1 MSNSLPKSSG
11 RMSVSQSCS
20 QDIIK
25 QHSSQGL
32 ERLLQSFLFFILFYL
47 YLWLYVDLRLIYHG
61 AGIITNFPVFY
72 KGWTFFLPFLSYP
85 GGPLEYLSAFLS
97 QLFYY
102 SWVGTL
108 VVTVQ
113 AWLLSVCIDYL
124 LKATNSS
131 RIHWIRFLLPTLLL
145 VLYIQYTYHFV
156 TTLAFL
162 TALLTA
168 CIYLKATLSR
178 AEIFSCVSAFLTLS
192 VILYYL
198 SGGAFLLFAVICAI
212 YELIFR
218 FRWKMSLFYFLSAA
232 AIPYVLGLLIFRLS
246 IIDAFCNLLPFSW
259 KILKYNARKRA
270 ITIVYVLYLLPPLTL
285 LINGLWQMLRKR
297 LHFAKKRAGRKSG
310 KKHRNKISNLPAL
323 IFSWY
328 GRSPKLKYVTELL
341 LLLTIASS
349 IVFFSRNENLRTRF
363 KVDYYAYHKMWPELL
378 TSAQH
383 NPENPFIAHAVN
395 RALYHVGRLGYNMF
409 SWPQHPDYLFLSD
422 KKYKW
427 MYWQIFDVFLDIGVV
442 NIAENALAEC
452 LEGLGSR
459 PMVLQRLA
467 LINMVKGNLGS
478 AKIYLGALS
487 KTLFNA
493 DWAKHY
499 LDLLETDPDLS
510 TDQYIQHLRSLCL
523 DKDCLTYSLL
533 MEKTLS
539 WLLERNSQ
547 NRMAFEYLMSR
558 YMLNKHLGKLVRNF
572 ERLQDFDY
580 RELPTHYEEAAL
592 IYIYGT
598 GKPLHLSGYLSSPQK
613 RRQIEDFTRLLSS
626 YGGDKQAASKE
637 LSKKF
642 RNTYFF
648 YYMYA
653 PSGSN
658 K

>member
-1 MSNSLPKSSG
+1 
-11 RMSVSQSCS
+11 MSVSQSCS

-32 ERLLQSFLFFILFYL
+32 KRLLQSFLFFILFYL

-61 AGIITNFPVFY
+61 AGVITNFPVFY
-72 KGWTFFLPFLSYP
+72 KGWPFFLPFLSYP
-85 GGPLEYLSAFLS
+85 GGPVEYLSAFLS

-102 SWVGTL
+102 SWAGAL
-108 VVTVQ
+108 VITVQ
-113 AWLLSVCIDYL
+113 AWLISLCIGYM

-178 AEIFSCVSAFLTLS
+178 AEIFSCVSVFLTLS

-212 YELIFR
+212 YELVFR

-232 AIPYVLGLLIFRLS
+232 AIPYLLGLLIFRLS
-246 IIDAFCNLLPFSW
+246 IVDAFTNLLPFSW
-259 KILKYNARKRA
+259 KILKYNARKKA

-297 LHFAKKRAGRKSG
+297 LHFAKKRTGRKSG
-310 KKHRNKISNLPAL
+310 KKRRNKISNLPAL

-341 LLLTIASS
+341 LLLTIAGSV
-349 IVFFSRNENLRTRF
+349 VFFSRNENLRTRF

-383 NPENPFIAHAVN
+383 NPDNPFIAHAVN

-409 SWPQHPDYLFLSD
+409 SWPQHSDYLFLSD

-442 NIAENALAEC
+442 NMAEHALTEC

-459 PMVLQRLA
+459 PMILQRLA

-487 KTLFNA
+487 KTLFHA
-493 DWAKHY
+493 DWANNY
-499 LDLLETDPDLS
+499 LDRLETDPDLS
-510 TDQYIQHLRSLCL
+510 GDKYIQHLRSLCL
-523 DKDCLTYSLL
+523 DKDCPIYSLFK
-533 MEKTLS
+533 EKTLL

-547 NRMAFEYLMSR
+547 NRMAFEYLMAW
-558 YMLNKHLGKLVRNF
+558 YMLNKNLSKFVRNL

-580 RELPTHYEEAAL
+580 PELPTHYEEVAL
-592 IYIYGT
+592 IYVYRT
-598 GKPLHLSGYLSSPQK
+598 RKPLHLSRYLPSLQK
-613 RRQIEDFTRLLSS
+613 RRQAEDFSRILIG
-626 YGGDKQAASKE
+626 YGGDKQAAYKE
-637 LSKKF
+637 LSTKF

-648 YYMYA
+648 YNVYA
-653 PSGSN
+653 PSGT
-658 K
+658 KK

>member
-1 MSNSLPKSSG
+1 
-11 RMSVSQSCS
+11 MSVSQSCS

-32 ERLLQSFLFFILFYL
+32 ERLLQSFLFFIFFYL

-61 AGIITNFPVFY
+61 AGVITNFPVFY
-72 KGWTFFLPFLSYP
+72 KGWPFFLSFLSYP
-85 GGPLEYLSAFLS
+85 GGPIEYLSAFLS

-102 SWVGTL
+102 SWAGAL
-108 VVTVQ
+108 VITVQ
-113 AWLLSVCIDYL
+113 AWLLSLCIDYL
-124 LKATNSS
+124 LKAANLS
-131 RIHWIRFLLPTLLL
+131 RIRWIRFLLPTLLL

-246 IIDAFCNLLPFSW
+246 IIDAFSNLLPFSW

-297 LHFAKKRAGRKSG
+297 LHFAKKRTGRKSG
-310 KKHRNKISNLPAL
+310 KKHRNKIFNLPAL

-328 GRSPKLKYVTELL
+328 GRSPKLKYVTEVLL
-341 LLLTIASS
+341 LLAIASS

-378 TSAQH
+378 TSARS
-383 NPENPFIAHAVN
+383 NPTNPFIAHAVN
-395 RALYHVGRLGYNMF
+395 RALYHTDRLGYDMF
-409 SWPQHPDYLFLSD
+409 SWPQSSDYLFLSD

-442 NIAENALAEC
+442 NMAEHALTEC

-467 LINMVKGNLGS
+467 LINMVKGNFGS

-487 KTLFNA
+487 KTLFHA
-493 DWAKHY
+493 DWAKQY

-510 TDQYIQHLRSLCL
+510 TDKYIQHLRSLCL
-523 DKDCLTYSLL
+523 DKDCPIHSLL
-533 MEKTLS
+533 NERTLS
-539 WLLERNSQ
+539 WLLEKNSQ
-547 NRMAFEYLMSR
+547 NRMAFEYLMAW
-558 YMLNKHLGKLVRNF
+558 YMLNRYLGIFVQKIEL
-572 ERLQDFDY
+572 LPDLGY
-580 RELPTHYEEAAL
+580 AELPTHYEEAAL
-592 IYIYGT
+592 VYVYGT
-598 GKPLHLSGYLSSPQK
+598 RKPLHLNGYLSSPQK

-637 LSKKF
+637 LSKNF

-648 YYMYA
+648 YYIFG
-653 PSGSN
+653 PSGT
-658 K
+658 KK

>member
-1 MSNSLPKSSG
+1 
-11 RMSVSQSCS
+11 MSVSQSCS
-20 QDIIK
+20 QDIVK

-72 KGWTFFLPFLSYP
+72 KGWPFFLSFLSYP

-102 SWVGTL
+102 SWAGAL

-113 AWLLSVCIDYL
+113 AWLLSICIDYL
-124 LKATNSS
+124 LKAANLS
-131 RIHWIRFLLPTLLL
+131 RIRWICFILPILLL
-145 VLYIQYTYHFV
+145 VLYTRYAYYFA
-156 TTLAFL
+156 TTM
-162 TALLTA
+162 ALLITLLIA
-168 CIYLKATLSR
+168 CLYLKMTLSR
-178 AEIFSCVSAFLTLS
+178 TTTLSCLSTFLSLS

-198 SGGAFLLFAVICAI
+198 AGGAFLLFAVVCAI

-218 FRWKMSLFYFLSAA
+218 FRWKMSLFYLLSAA
-232 AIPYVLGLLIFRLS
+232 VVPYVMGLLVFGVS
-246 IIDAFCNLLPFSW
+246 IIDAFCNSLPFSW
-259 KILKYNARKRA
+259 KILYYKTRKREV
-270 ITIVYVLYLLPPLTL
+270 TIVYLIYLFLPLTL
-285 LINGLWQMLRKR
+285 LVFGLLQILWKR
-297 LHFAKKRAGRKSG
+297 LHFVKNRTKKR
-310 KKHRNKISNLPAL
+310 HRNKSSNLL
-323 IFSWY
+323 LKILSRY
-328 GRSPKLKYVTELL
+328 RHSPKLKWAVESLL
-341 LLLTIASS
+341 LLAIAGSV
-349 IVFFSRNENLRTRF
+349 VFFSRNENLRTRF

-395 RALYHVGRLGYNMF
+395 RALYHVGRLGYDMF

-427 MYWQIFDVFLDIGVV
+427 MYWQIFDVFIDIGVI
-442 NIAENALAEC
+442 NIAENALTEC

-487 KTLFNA
+487 KTLFHA
-493 DWAKHY
+493 DWANNY
-499 LDLLETDPDLS
+499 LDRLQTDPDLS
-510 TDQYIQHLRSLCL
+510 TDNYIQHLRSLYL

-547 NRMAFEYLMSR
+547 NRMAFEYLMAR
-558 YMLNKHLGKLVRNF
+558 YMLKKQLSKLVQNF
-572 ERLQDFDY
+572 ERLHDFDY

-592 IYIYGT
+592 IYAYAT
-598 GKPLHLSGYLSSPQK
+598 RKPLYLSGYLSSPQK
-613 RRQIEDFTRLLSS
+613 RQQIEEFSRLLSS
-626 YGGDKQAASKE
+626 YGGNEQAASRE

-648 YYMYA
+648 YYKF
-653 PSGSN
+653 GSISPN

>member
-11 RMSVSQSCS
+11 RMSVSQFCS

-47 YLWLYVDLRLIYHG
+47 YLWLYVDLRLMYHG

-102 SWVGTL
+102 SWVGAL

-124 LKATNSS
+124 LKAANLP
-131 RIHWIRFLLPTLLL
+131 RIRWICFILPILLL
-145 VLYIQYTYHFV
+145 VLYTRYAYHF
-156 TTLAFL
+156 TT
-162 TALLTA
+162 TMALLITLLIA
-168 CIYLKATLSR
+168 CLYLKMTLSR
-178 AEIFSCVSAFLTLS
+178 ITTLSYLSTFLSLS

-198 SGGAFLLFAVICAI
+198 AGGAFLLFAVVCAI

-218 FRWKMSLFYFLSAA
+218 SRWKTSLFYLLSAA
-232 AIPYVLGLLIFRLS
+232 VIPYVVGLLVFRVS
-246 IIDAFCNLLPFSW
+246 IIDAFCNSLPFSW
-259 KILKYNARKRA
+259 KILHYETRKREV
-270 ITIVYVLYLLPPLTL
+270 TIVYLLYLLLPLTL
-285 LINGLWQMLRKR
+285 FVFGLLQILGKR
-297 LHFAKKRAGRKSG
+297 LHFVKERAK
-310 KKHRNKISNLPAL
+310 KKHRNESSNLL
-323 IFSWY
+323 LKIFSRY
-328 GRSPKLKYVTELL
+328 RHSPKLKWAVESLL
-341 LLLTIASS
+341 LLAIAGSV
-349 IVFFSRNENLRTRF
+349 IFFSRNENLRTRF

-383 NPENPFIAHAVN
+383 NPDNPFIAHAVN
-395 RALYHVGRLGYNMF
+395 RALYHIGRLGYDMF

-442 NIAENALAEC
+442 NIAENDLTEC
-452 LEGLGSR
+452 LEGFGDR

-499 LDLLETDPDLS
+499 LDLLEADPDLS
-510 TDQYIQHLRSLCL
+510 TDKYIQHLRSLCL
-523 DKDCLTYSLL
+523 DKDCLTHSLL
-533 MEKTLS
+533 KEKTLS

-547 NRMAFEYLMSR
+547 NRMAFEYLMAY
-558 YMLNKHLGKLVRNF
+558 YMLNKQLSKLVQNF

-613 RRQIEDFTRLLSS
+613 RRQIEDFTRILSGYS
-626 YGGDKQAASKE
+626 GDKKAASKE

-642 RNTYFF
+642 HNTYFF

-653 PSGSN
+653 PSGPN

>member
-11 RMSVSQSCS
+11 RTSVSQSCS

-47 YLWLYVDLRLIYHG
+47 YLWLYVDLRLMYHG

-72 KGWTFFLPFLSYP
+72 KGWPFFLPFLSYP
-85 GGPLEYLSAFLS
+85 GGPIEYLSAFLS

-102 SWVGTL
+102 SWVGAL

-124 LKATNSS
+124 LKAANLS
-131 RIHWIRFLLPTLLL
+131 RIRWICFILPILLL
-145 VLYIQYTYHFV
+145 VLYTRYAYHFA
-156 TTLAFL
+156 TTM
-162 TALLTA
+162 ALLITLLIA
-168 CIYLKATLSR
+168 CLYLKMTLSR
-178 AEIFSCVSAFLTLS
+178 TTTLSHLSTFLSLS

-198 SGGAFLLFAVICAI
+198 AGGAFLLFAAVCAI

-218 FRWKMSLFYFLSAA
+218 FRWKMSLFYLLSAA
-232 AIPYVLGLLIFRLS
+232 VVPYVMGLLVFGVS
-246 IIDAFCNLLPFSW
+246 IIDAFCNSLPFSW
-259 KILKYNARKRA
+259 KILYYETRKREV
-270 ITIVYVLYLLPPLTL
+270 TIVYLLYLLPPLTL
-285 LINGLWQMLRKR
+285 FVFGLLQILGKR
-297 LHFAKKRAGRKSG
+297 LHFVKDRTK
-310 KKHRNKISNLPAL
+310 KKHRNKSSNLL
-323 IFSWY
+323 LKIFSRY
-328 GRSPKLKYVTELL
+328 RHSPKLKWAVESLL
-341 LLLTIASS
+341 LLAIAGSV
-349 IVFFSRNENLRTRF
+349 VFFSRNENLRTRF

-395 RALYHVGRLGYNMF
+395 RALYHVSRLGYNMF

-427 MYWQIFDVFLDIGVV
+427 AYWQIFDVFLDIGVINV
-442 NIAENALAEC
+442 AEHALTEC

-487 KTLFNA
+487 KTLFHA
-493 DWAKHY
+493 DWANNY
-499 LDLLETDPDLS
+499 LDRLQTDPDLS
-510 TDQYIQHLRSLCL
+510 TDQYIQHLRSLYL

-547 NRMAFEYLMSR
+547 NRMAFEYLMAR
-558 YMLNKHLGKLVRNF
+558 YMLNKQLSKLVQNI
-572 ERLQDFDY
+572 ERLHDFDY

-592 IYIYGT
+592 IYAYGT
-598 GKPLHLSGYLSSPQK
+598 RKPLHLSGYLSSPQM
-613 RRQIEDFTRLLSS
+613 RRQIEDFTRILSS
-626 YGGDKQAASKE
+626 YGGNKQAASKE

-648 YYMYA
+648 YYIYA
-653 PSGSN
+653 SIGTN

>member
-1 MSNSLPKSSG
+1 
-11 RMSVSQSCS
+11 MSVSQSCS
-20 QDIIK
+20 QDIVK

-32 ERLLQSFLFFILFYL
+32 ERLLQSFLFFIFFYL
-47 YLWLYVDLRLIYHG
+47 YLLLYVDLRLMYHG

-72 KGWTFFLPFLSYP
+72 KSWTFFLPFLSYP
-85 GGPLEYLSAFLS
+85 GGPVEYLSAFLS

-102 SWVGTL
+102 SWIGAL

-113 AWLLSVCIDYL
+113 AWLLSVCTDYL
-124 LKATNSS
+124 LKAANLS
-131 RIHWIRFLLPTLLL
+131 RIRWICFILPILLL
-145 VLYIQYTYHFV
+145 VLYTRYAYYFA
-156 TTLAFL
+156 TTM
-162 TALLTA
+162 ALLIALLIA
-168 CIYLKATLSR
+168 CLYIKMTLSR
-178 AEIFSCVSAFLTLS
+178 TTTLSCLSTFLSLS

-198 SGGAFLLFAVICAI
+198 AGGAFLLFAVVCAI

-218 FRWKMSLFYFLSAA
+218 SRWKTSLFYLLSAA
-232 AIPYVLGLLIFRLS
+232 VIPYVMGLLTFRVS
-246 IIDAFCNLLPFSW
+246 IIDAFCNSLPFSW
-259 KILKYNARKRA
+259 KILYYEVRKRDV
-270 ITIVYVLYLLPPLTL
+270 TIVYLIYLFLPLTL
-285 LINGLWQMLRKR
+285 LVFGLLQIFWKR
-297 LHFAKKRAGRKSG
+297 LHFVKNRTKKR
-310 KKHRNKISNLPAL
+310 HRNESSNRLL
-323 IFSWY
+323 KIFSRY
-328 GRSPKLKYVTELL
+328 RYSPKLKWAVESLL
-341 LLLTIASS
+341 LLAIAGSV
-349 IVFFSRNENLRTRF
+349 VFFSRNENLRTRF

-383 NPENPFIAHAVN
+383 NPDNPFIAHAVN
-395 RALYHVGRLGYNMF
+395 RALYHIGRLGYDMF

-427 MYWQIFDVFLDIGVV
+427 MYWQIFDVFIDIGVI
-442 NIAENALAEC
+442 NLAENALTEC
-452 LEGLGSR
+452 LEGIGSR

-510 TDQYIQHLRSLCL
+510 TDQYIQHLRSLYL

-533 MEKTLS
+533 MEQTLL
-539 WLLERNSQ
+539 WLLEKNSQ
-547 NRMAFEYLMSR
+547 NRMAFEYLMAR
-558 YMLNKHLGKLVRNF
+558 YMLNKHLGKLVQNF
-572 ERLQDFDY
+572 ERLHDFDY
-580 RELPTHYEEAAL
+580 HELPTHYEEAAL
-592 IYIYGT
+592 IYAYAT
-598 GKPLHLSGYLSSPQK
+598 KKPIHLSGYLSSPQK
-613 RRQIEDFTRLLSS
+613 RRQIEDFSRILSS
-626 YGGDKQAASKE
+626 YGRNKQAASKE

-653 PSGSN
+653 PSSSN